1 MQSFMKSEERAE
13 FLRKRA
19 QELRDA
25 AETFTSAEFAKI
37 ILRVAW
43 RYEDFADDI
52 ERNARCPSV

>member
-1 MQSFMKSEERAE
+1 MYSVKNGERAK

-25 AETFTSAEFAKI
+25 AETFTCAEFAKV

-52 ERNARCPSV
+52 ERSGRLS